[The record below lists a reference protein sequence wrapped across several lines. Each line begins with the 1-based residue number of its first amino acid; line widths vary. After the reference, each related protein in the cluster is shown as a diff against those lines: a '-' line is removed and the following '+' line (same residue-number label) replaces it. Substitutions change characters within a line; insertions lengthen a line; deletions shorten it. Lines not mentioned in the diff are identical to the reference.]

1 MALDPST
8 LTDFSW
14 SDIKKA
20 AKAAMVNAAMG
31 GNTLTINGR
40 TIGRISITEAKKL
53 YEMAEDMI
61 AAESTDASGGTALVQ
76 FGEAV

>member
-1 MALDPST
+1 MAFDPST

-31 GNTLTINGR
+31 GATYTINGR
-40 TIGRISITEAKKL
+40 QLGRISITEAKAL
-53 YEMAEDMI
+53 YELATQMEADE
-61 AAESTDASGGTALVQ
+61 ASDSADGIALVRY
-76 FGEAV
+76 GERV